1 MAGEWQNGAET
12 GAETGSQERSQ
23 DTVEKWLEGI
33 RLGRAKRCGGV
44 VLVPLL
50 KGDRSVDASET
61 TRGGTGYRTMPEAMA
76 RGDLLV
82 MEVSSIGMPGEVLA
96 WNRGDVPVLML
107 EGEEW
112 SGARQNRVLMASVLL
127 RPGPPQHLPVAC
139 SEPGR
144 WNYPGKGAGPAMGES
159 GSCLPPGMR
168 AAARMARTLSGE
180 WTSEAAKAVG
190 EVVRQGLLEWRT
202 QVGGGETLS
211 DWQDRD
217 VRRWEGLEEV
227 FRWVPGQVGWMAHV
241 HGVWQSVELVS
252 RPAAWRRWHDKWL
265 RGVLSGTEPRGA
277 HDRPGAGS
285 PDDAGWRKSARL
297 ALLELTQGS
306 RARSPGIDLGEREER
321 RSAHWTGA
329 TLILDGELLHG
340 GWQRIPSGARHD
352 PCRVQPAQ
360 RMGMTSMPR

>member
-1 MAGEWQNGAET
+1 MAGEWQDGTADGAQDR
-12 GAETGSQERSQ
+12 SRERSR
-23 DTVEKWLEGI
+23 DVVEQWLDGI
-33 RLGRAKRCGGV
+33 RLGRAKHCGGV

-50 KGDRSVDASET
+50 NGTSGVDALGK

-82 MEVSSIGMPGEVLA
+82 TEVSSIGMPGEVLA

-127 RPGPPQHLPVAC
+127 RPGPPRHLPVAC

-159 GSCLPPGMR
+159 GSCLPSGMR

-190 EVVRQGLLEWRT
+190 EVVRQGLLGWRN
-202 QVGGGETLS
+202 QAGGGETLS

-227 FRWVPGQVGWMAHV
+227 FRWVPGQVGWMAHT
-241 HGVWQSVELVS
+241 HGAWRSVELVS

-306 RARSPGIDLGEREER
+306 RACSPGIDLGEREER
-321 RSAHWTGA
+321 RSAQWTGA
-329 TLILDGELLHG
+329 ALILDGELLHG

-360 RMGMTSMPR
+360 GMGMTSMPR